1 MISDAAALV
10 LFAIRSSI
18 KLGQQMRQA
27 YVDSTKRRDLV
38 LPLPNFFSTPDL
50 ISAVNYFDGPG
61 KVHLAQS
68 PRLGELLQKSK
79 TSGKELEGEDL
90 AEVLTC
96 FKEFFNLDLA
106 AKVTERAPLAS
117 VSAADQVADL
127 VAYSLRDEYSA
138 LRARLGVAVT
148 ALGTPEPPQARN

>member
-1 MISDAAALV
+1 
-10 LFAIRSSI
+10 
-18 KLGQQMRQA
+18 
-27 YVDSTKRRDLV
+27 
-38 LPLPNFFSTPDL
+38 
-50 ISAVNYFDGPG
+50 
-61 KVHLAQS
+61 
-68 PRLGELLQKSK
+68 
-79 TSGKELEGEDL
+79 
-90 AEVLTC
+90 
-96 FKEFFNLDLA
+96 LA